1 MVVVEQGRAALVII
15 VKHQHKFSSVVY
27 GWHIMYRNQSSAN
40 GKESECWK
48 MKRRMPRMDILLF
61 EMLHLFLFI
70 FPYWYHEKKDNNNNN
85 NNNFQPWFT
94 KANTTLHMKNK

>member
-1 MVVVEQGRAALVII
+1 
-15 VKHQHKFSSVVY
+15 
-27 GWHIMYRNQSSAN
+27 
-40 GKESECWK
+40 